1 MSFSQSIDDVISSQF
16 DRIAS
21 LMIKDKEFLIGT
33 SVGGGRIGIIKKTL
47 DSLLVISYAA
57 GTNDDI
63 SDAFFVLVNKDE
75 LFPKAMNPKLFK
87 RTVDSLYIDIK
98 QMHSYKPYSKEILN
112 NTSNFYLIFCELN
125 KRQIF
130 STEEATQSQKAMVDF
145 IMNRIYLY
153 SLIPFNGRGRR
164 VEYLDSKNFNEL
176 LKYLSS
182 GTVDNRLK

>member
-63 SDAFFVLVNKDE
+63 SDAFSVLVNKDE

-98 QMHSYKPYSKEILN
+98 QTHSYKPYSKEILT

-130 STEEATQSQKAMVDF
+130 STEEAMQSQKAMVDF